1 MYVHF
6 PRVSGHCLRGMLL
19 SYPTWNTEGTVIDVP
34 PMDNRNKKKGHG
46 LTATDAANLDR
57 SPVPLTATLSIKS
70 LARSIA
76 RTRSPSWVSPSQRG
90 QTAALP
96 NYKAKPIPPPS
107 QSPASVLTKHENIGS
122 LLQLSMD
129 AKNWPFHN
137 PRLNWLMNDFFFQ
150 AKL

>member
-34 PMDNRNKKKGHG
+34 PMDYRNKKKGHG

-96 NYKAKPIPPPS
+96 NYKAKPIPPPIS
-107 QSPASVLTKHENIGS
+107 EPSKCPHSTSEYWQFAVYFNCWWMLRTG
-122 LLQLSMD
+122 LSII
-129 AKNWPFHN
+129 PG
-137 PRLNWLMNDFFFQ
+137 
-150 AKL
+150 